1 MNKNNVKKKE
11 TRMKLLKNATVTDKV
26 NVGTM

>member
-1 MNKNNVKKKE
+1 MNKNNVKKKGDKNE
-11 TRMKLLKNATVTDKV
+11 AFKNATVTDKV